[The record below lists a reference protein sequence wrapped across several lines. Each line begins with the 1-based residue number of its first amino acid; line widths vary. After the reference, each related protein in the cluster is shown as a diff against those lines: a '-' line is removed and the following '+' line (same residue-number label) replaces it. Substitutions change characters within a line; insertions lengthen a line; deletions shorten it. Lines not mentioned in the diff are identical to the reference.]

1 MDLRI
6 VNNKLLWSSYIY
18 CKALDFELHKPR
30 KTLKD
35 RVIYFIGCRVY
46 EVVIHYLLKA
56 IE

>member
-1 MDLRI
+1 MDLQI

-18 CKALDFELHKPR
+18 CKALDFELHQPR

-56 IE
+56 IK